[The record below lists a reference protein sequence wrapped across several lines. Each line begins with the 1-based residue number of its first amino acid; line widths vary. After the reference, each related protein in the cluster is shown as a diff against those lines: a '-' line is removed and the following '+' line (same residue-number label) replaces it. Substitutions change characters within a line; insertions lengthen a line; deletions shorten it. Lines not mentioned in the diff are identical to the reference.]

1 MHFIKALTVPIVI
14 SAVKG
19 CSMPGPMVSQAKQ
32 QLNAI
37 IDAYLSVSDV
47 ERVLVAC
54 DYADTAHDGVA
65 RKSGEPY
72 ILHPIA
78 VSCILAHMRLDAE
91 TLMAALLHD
100 VIEDTEFT
108 KQDITEKFGLTV
120 AELVD
125 GVTKLSQSSDKEY
138 NKAASFRKILQATLQ
153 DPRVIIIK
161 LADRYHNMTTL
172 GALRPDKRARIAQ
185 ETFEIFVPMAR
196 LVGMNE
202 MADNLE
208 HLCYQNLDLDMYN
221 NVQEALLQTKPKRCE
236 YQTKWENNLT
246 TLLEQHQ
253 ITGRIKKKNNNIELL
268 RHFVKNDIDLQELT
282 HSHAFEIILQS
293 IADCDRLAEILKE
306 SFKVLSYADHIRRP
320 LPGGNQSLMLRL
332 KGEKT
337 TLSLT
342 IQTELMRKAARFGVV
357 LGENAPQACRSA
369 IQASMQNLNVLVDGE
384 CAKTTF
390 SELLDYLHQEKI
402 WVYTPHGHLHELP
415 QGATAVDFAYSASLF
430 LGNHAVGAKINGE
443 TKPLSTPLLSGQVI
457 EIITDVLATP
467 NPDWLSF
474 INTQK
479 ARRALQNILRDQDQ
493 DEQRLVGQQALN
505 RALKLFNRSVSDLSL
520 ADWENLLNWRHLND
534 KEQLF
539 EQIAVGDLLPQ
550 LVANHL
556 FSQDTIQ
563 TSNNS
568 SRLILGTDGIDVK
581 YAHCC
586 NPVLGDPIQGHLS
599 RRGLI
604 VHRARCHNLLHE
616 QQQHPENI
624 MPLQWTTEDS
634 EDISFTAYLCL
645 NMLLND
651 EQISELIYLCRKEKV
666 GVETVRSHEDKTY
679 VNIVVHNRKQI
690 AEVIRNLRMHFGF
703 PRISRLAQ
711 PIAITESA
719 KVAS

>member
-1 MHFIKALTVPIVI
+1 
-14 SAVKG
+14 
-19 CSMPGPMVSQAKQ
+19 MPGPQVSQARQ
-32 QLNAI
+32 QLKII
-37 IDAYLSVSDV
+37 IDAYLDASDV
-47 ERVLVAC
+47 ERVLLAC
-54 DYADTAHDGVA
+54 DYADIAHDGIT

-78 VSCILAHMRLDAE
+78 VSSILAHMRLDAE

-100 VIEDTEFT
+100 VIEDTDFNKE
-108 KQDITEKFGLTV
+108 DITEKFGRTV

-125 GVTKLSQSSDKEY
+125 GVTKLSHSSDKEY

-172 GALRPDKRARIAQ
+172 ESLRPDKRRRIAQ
-185 ETFEIFVPMAR
+185 ETFDIFVPMGR
-196 LVGMNE
+196 IVGMNE

-221 NVQEALLQTKPKRCE
+221 NVQEALFQTKPKRCE
-236 YQTKWENNLT
+236 YQSIWEKKLT
-246 TLLEQHQ
+246 ELLEQHQ
-253 ITGRIKKKNNNIELL
+253 ISGRIKKKNNNIELL
-268 RHFVKNDIDLQELT
+268 RHFVKNDINLQELT

-293 IADCDRLAEILKE
+293 IADCDRLAEILRE
-306 SFKVLSYADHIRRP
+306 NFQILHYDDHIRRP
-320 LPGGNQSLMLRL
+320 LPGGNQSLMMRL

-369 IQASMQNLNVLVDGE
+369 IQASMQNLNVLIDDA

-390 SELLDYLHQEKI
+390 SDLLDYLHQEKI
-402 WVYTPHGHLHELP
+402 WVYTPHGNLHELP

-443 TKPLSTPLLSGQVI
+443 TKPLSTPLMSGQVV

-479 ARRALQNILRDQDQ
+479 ARRALQNILRDQDVE
-493 DEQRLVGQQALN
+493 EQQLVGQQALN
-505 RALKLFNRSVSDLSL
+505 RALKLFARSIKDLTQE
-520 ADWENLLNWRHLND
+520 DWIDILQWRHIET

-539 EQIAVGDLLPQ
+539 EQVAVGDLLPQ

-556 FSQDTIQ
+556 FAQDQ
-563 TSNNS
+563 TVETQS
-568 SRLILGTDGIDVK
+568 STRLIQGTEGVDVK

-616 QQQHPENI
+616 QHQHPENI
-624 MPLQWTTEDS
+624 MPLQWASEDAD
-634 EDISFTAYLCL
+634 DISFTAYLSID
-645 NMLLND
+645 MAMND
-651 EQISELIYLCRKEKV
+651 EQISELIYQCRKEKT
-666 GVETVRSHEDKTY
+666 GVEMVHNHEGKTY

-690 AEVIRNLRMHFGF
+690 AQIIRDLRMHFGF
-703 PRISRLAQ
+703 PRITRLAQ
-711 PIAITESA
+711 TINITE
-719 KVAS
+719 ASKAS

>member
-1 MHFIKALTVPIVI
+1 
-14 SAVKG
+14 
-19 CSMPGPMVSQAKQ
+19 MPGPQVSQAKQ
-32 QLNAI
+32 QLKII
-37 IDAYLSVSDV
+37 IDAYLSENDV
-47 ERVLVAC
+47 ERVLAAC
-54 DYADTAHDGVA
+54 DYADIAHDGII

-78 VSCILAHMRLDAE
+78 VSCILAHMRLDTE

-100 VIEDTEFT
+100 VIEDTEFS
-108 KQDITEKFGLTV
+108 KDDIAEKFGNTV

-125 GVTKLSQSSDKEY
+125 GVTKLSHSSDKEY

-153 DPRVIIIK
+153 DPRVIIVK

-172 GALRPDKRARIAQ
+172 EALRPDKRARIAR

-196 LVGMNE
+196 IVGMNE

-221 NVQEALLQTKPKRCE
+221 NVQTALQETKPKRCE
-236 YQTKWENNLT
+236 YQAKWEKNLT
-246 TLLEQHQ
+246 ELLQKNGIQ
-253 ITGRIKKKNNNIELL
+253 GRIKKKNNNIELL

-293 IADCDRLAEILKE
+293 IADCDRLAEILTH
-306 SFKVLSYADHIRRP
+306 SFKIQSYEDHIRRP
-320 LPGGNQSLMLRL
+320 LPGGNQSLMMRL

-415 QGATAVDFAYSASLF
+415 QGATVVDFAYAASLF
-430 LGNHAVGAKINGE
+430 LGNHAVGAKINNE
-443 TKPLSTPLLSGQVI
+443 TKPLSTPLASGQVV

-479 ARRALQNILRDQDQ
+479 ARRAIQNILRDQDL

-505 RALKLFNRSVSDLSL
+505 RALKLFHRSIRDLTE
-520 ADWENLLNWRHLND
+520 ADWKNLLEWRHIAS

-556 FSQDTIQ
+556 FAQDQ
-563 TSNNS
+563 HQNVAS
-568 SRLILGTDGIDVK
+568 SGRLIQGTEGVDVK

-586 NPVLGDPIQGHLS
+586 NPVLGDPIQGHLT

-604 VHRARCHNLLHE
+604 VHRSRCHNLLHE
-616 QQQHPENI
+616 QHQHPENI
-624 MPLQWTTEDS
+624 MPLQWTADDLD
-634 EDISFTAYLCL
+634 DISFTAYLCIDL
-645 NMLLND
+645 AMDD
-651 EQISELIYLCRKEKV
+651 EQISDLIYQCRKAHS
-666 GVETVRSHEDKTY
+666 GVEMVRSQDNQTY

-690 AEVIRNLRMHFGF
+690 AQIIRDLRMYFGF
-703 PRISRLAQ
+703 PRITRLSQ
-711 PIAITESA
+711 PVILSE
-719 KVAS
+719 ASKAS

>member
-1 MHFIKALTVPIVI
+1 
-14 SAVKG
+14 
-19 CSMPGPMVSQAKQ
+19 MPGAEVSQAKQ
-32 QLNAI
+32 QLNVI
-37 IDAYLSVSDV
+37 IDAYLNESEV
-47 ERVLVAC
+47 ERVLAAC
-54 DYADTAHDGVA
+54 DYADIAHDGIT

-100 VIEDTEFT
+100 VIEDTDFSKE
-108 KQDITEKFGLTV
+108 DISEKFGRTV

-125 GVTKLSQSSDKEY
+125 GVTKLSHSSDKEY

-172 GALRPDKRARIAQ
+172 ESLRPDKRARIAQ
-185 ETFEIFVPMAR
+185 ETFDVFVPMAR

-208 HLCYQNLDLDMYN
+208 HLCYQNLDLDMFN
-221 NVQEALLQTKPKRCE
+221 NVQEALAKTKPKRCE
-236 YQTKWENNLT
+236 YQAIWEKNLT
-246 TLLEQHQ
+246 SLLQQNQ
-253 ITGRIKKKNNNIELL
+253 ISGRIKKKNNNIELL

-293 IADCDRLAEILKE
+293 IADCDNLAEILKE
-306 SFKVLSYADHIRRP
+306 HFQVLSYQDHIRRP

-342 IQTELMRKAARFGVV
+342 LQTELMRKAARFGVV
-357 LGENAPQACRSA
+357 LGESAPQACRSA
-369 IQASMQNLNVLVDGE
+369 IQASMQNLNVLIDSS

-390 SELLDYLHQEKI
+390 NDLLDYLHQEKI
-402 WVYTPHGHLHELP
+402 WVYTPHGQLHELP

-479 ARRALQNILRDQDQ
+479 ARRAIQNILRDQDVE
-493 DEQRLVGQQALN
+493 EQQLVGEQALN
-505 RALKLFNRSVSDLSL
+505 RALRLFNRSTQDLTED
-520 ADWENLLNWRHLND
+520 DWLDLLQWRHLD
-534 KEQLF
+534 SKDRLF
-539 EQIAVGDLLPQ
+539 QQIAVGDLLPQ

-556 FSQDTIQ
+556 FAQQGQSIEEH
-563 TSNNS
+563 S
-568 SRLILGTDGIDVK
+568 SDRLIQGTEGVDVK

-616 QQQHPENI
+616 QHLHPENI
-624 MPLQWTTEDS
+624 MPLQWAS
-634 EDISFTAYLCL
+634 EDLDDVSFTAYLCID
-645 NMLLND
+645 MEMDD
-651 EQISELIYLCRKEKV
+651 EQISDLIYQCRKAKT
-666 GVETVRSHEDKTY
+666 GVEMVRNYDHKTY
-679 VNIVVHNRKQI
+679 VNIVVNNRKQI
-690 AEVIRNLRMHFGF
+690 AQIIRDLRMHYGF
-703 PRISRLAQ
+703 PRITRLAI
-711 PIAITESA
+711 PLSVTEASIAS
-719 KVAS
+719 

>member
-1 MHFIKALTVPIVI
+1 
-14 SAVKG
+14 
-19 CSMPGPMVSQAKQ
+19 MPGPQVSQARQ
-32 QLNAI
+32 QLKII
-37 IDAYLSVSDV
+37 IDAYLDASDV
-47 ERVLVAC
+47 ERVLAAC
-54 DYADTAHDGVA
+54 DYADLAHDGVT

-78 VSCILAHMRLDAE
+78 VSSILSHMRLDAE

-100 VIEDTEFT
+100 VIEDTEFN
-108 KQDITEKFGLTV
+108 KDDIAEKFGRTV

-125 GVTKLSQSSDKEY
+125 GVTKLSHSSDKEY

-172 GALRPDKRARIAQ
+172 GSLRPDKRMRIAQ
-185 ETFEIFVPMAR
+185 ETSDIFVPMAR
-196 LVGMNE
+196 IVGMNE

-208 HLCYQNLDLDMYN
+208 HLCYQNLDLDMFN

-236 YQTKWENNLT
+236 YQSLWEKNLT
-246 TLLEQHQ
+246 ELLQQHQ
-253 ITGRIKKKNNNIELL
+253 ISGRIKKKNNNIELL

-293 IADCDRLAEILKE
+293 IADCDRLAEILRE
-306 SFKVLSYADHIRRP
+306 NFQILHYEDHIRRP
-320 LPGGNQSLMLRL
+320 LPGGNQSLMMRL

-342 IQTELMRKAARFGVV
+342 IQTELMRKAARFGVI

-369 IQASMQNLNVLVDGE
+369 IQASMQNLNVLIDGA

-390 SELLDYLHQEKI
+390 SDLLDYLHQEKI

-415 QGATAVDFAYSASLF
+415 QGATVVDFAYSASLF

-443 TKPLSTPLLSGQVI
+443 IKPLSTPLVSGQVI

-479 ARRALQNILRDQDQ
+479 ARRAIQNILRDQDIE
-493 DEQRLVGQQALN
+493 EQQLVGQQALN
-505 RALKLFNRSVSDLSL
+505 RALKLFNRSITDLTD
-520 ADWENLLNWRHLND
+520 ADWLDILQWRHIESQ
-534 KEQLF
+534 EQLF

-556 FSQDTIQ
+556 FAQGQNIDPQAST
-563 TSNNS
+563 
-568 SRLILGTDGIDVK
+568 RLIQGTEGVDVK

-616 QQQHPENI
+616 QHLHPENI
-624 MPLQWTTEDS
+624 MPLHWTSDDAN
-634 EDISFTAYLCL
+634 DISFTAYLSID
-645 NMLLND
+645 MVMND
-651 EQISELIYLCRKEKV
+651 EQISDLIYQCRKEKT
-666 GVETVRSHEDKTY
+666 GVEMVHSHEGKTY

-690 AEVIRNLRMHFGF
+690 AQIIRDLRMHFGF
-703 PRISRLAQ
+703 PRITRLAQ
-711 PIAITESA
+711 PINISE
-719 KVAS
+719 ASKAS

>member
-1 MHFIKALTVPIVI
+1 
-14 SAVKG
+14 
-19 CSMPGPMVSQAKQ
+19 MPGPMVSQAKQ
-32 QLNAI
+32 QLNVI

-47 ERVLVAC
+47 ERVLEAC
-54 DYADTAHDGVA
+54 DYADIAHDGIT

-125 GVTKLSQSSDKEY
+125 GVTKLSHSSDKEY

-196 LVGMNE
+196 IVGMNE

-246 TLLEQHQ
+246 TLLEQHH
-253 ITGRIKKKNNNIELL
+253 ISGRIKKKNNNIELL

-293 IADCDRLAEILKE
+293 IADCDRLADILKE
-306 SFKVLSYADHIRRP
+306 SFKVLNYADHIRRP
-320 LPGGNQSLMLRL
+320 LPGGNQSLMMRL

-337 TLSLT
+337 ILSLT

-369 IQASMQNLNVLVDGE
+369 IQASMQNLNVLIDGA

-402 WVYTPHGHLHELP
+402 WVYTPHGNLHELP

-443 TKPLSTPLLSGQVI
+443 TKPLSTPLLSGQVV

-505 RALKLFNRSVSDLSL
+505 RALKLFNRSVSDLTL
-520 ADWENLLNWRHLND
+520 ADWENVLNWRHLND

-556 FSQDTIQ
+556 YAQDTIQ
-563 TSNNS
+563 TSNS
-568 SRLILGTDGIDVK
+568 ARLILGTDGVDVK

-604 VHRARCHNLLHE
+604 VHRSRCHNLLHE
-616 QQQHPENI
+616 QHLHPENI
-624 MPLQWTTEDS
+624 MPLHWTTEDS

-666 GVETVRSHEDKTY
+666 GVETVRAHEEKTY

-690 AEVIRNLRMHFGF
+690 AEIIRNLRMHFGF

-711 PIAITESA
+711 PVAINETA

>member
-1 MHFIKALTVPIVI
+1 
-14 SAVKG
+14 
-19 CSMPGPMVSQAKQ
+19 MPGEEVSQAKQ
-32 QLNAI
+32 QLNVI
-37 IDAYLSVSDV
+37 IEAYLTDSDIQ
-47 ERVLVAC
+47 RVLAAC
-54 DYADTAHDGVA
+54 DFADLAHDGVT

-72 ILHPIA
+72 VLHPIA
-78 VSCILAHMRLDAE
+78 VSCILAHMRMDAE

-108 KQDITEKFGLTV
+108 KDEIEQKYGLVV

-125 GVTKLSQSSDKEY
+125 GVTKLSHSSDKAY

-185 ETFEIFVPMAR
+185 ETLDVFVPMAR

-208 HLCYQNLDLDMYN
+208 HLCYQNLDLDMFN
-221 NVQEALLQTKPKRCE
+221 DVQAALTATKPKRCE
-236 YQTKWENNLT
+236 YQAVWEQKLSD
-246 TLLEQHQ
+246 LLNQYSIE
-253 ITGRIKKKNNNIELL
+253 GRIKKKNNNIELL
-268 RHFVKNDIDLQELT
+268 RHFVSNEIDLNELS
-282 HSHAFEIILQS
+282 HSHAFEIILKR
-293 IADCDRLAEILKE
+293 IADCDLLVDALKAN
-306 SFKVLSYADHIRRP
+306 FQVLQYEDHIRRP
-320 LPGGNQSLMLRL
+320 LPGGNQSLMLKL
-332 KGEKT
+332 KGEQT

-369 IQASMQNLNVLVDGE
+369 IQASMQNLNTLIESD

-390 SELLDYLHQEKI
+390 SDLLDYLHQEKI
-402 WVYTPHGHLHELP
+402 WVYTPHGQLHELP

-430 LGNHAVGAKINGE
+430 LGNHAVGAKIDGE
-443 TKPLSTPLLSGQVI
+443 TRPLSTPLSSGQVI
-457 EIITDVLATP
+457 EVITDVLATP

-479 ARRALQNILRDQDQ
+479 ARRALQNILKEQDI

-505 RALKLFNRSVSDLSL
+505 RALKLFNRSIKDLSE
-520 ADWENLLNWRHLND
+520 ADWINVLEWRHIDN
-534 KEQLF
+534 KNTLF

-556 FSQDTIQ
+556 YAQDYHSQHHTASD
-563 TSNNS
+563 
-568 SRLILGTDGIDVK
+568 RLILGTDGVDVK

-586 NPVLGDPIQGHLS
+586 NPILGDPIQGHLS

-604 VHRARCHNLLHE
+604 VHRERCHNLLHE
-616 QQQHPENI
+616 QHLHPENI
-624 MPLQWTTEDS
+624 MPLHWQSTEVD
-634 EDISFTAYLCL
+634 DVRFTAYLCVH
-645 NMLLND
+645 MSMND
-651 EQISELIYLCRKEKV
+651 EQMSELIYQCRKTKI
-666 GVETVRSHEDKTY
+666 GVEMVRSQDQQTY
-679 VNIVVHNRKQI
+679 VNIVVSNRKQI
-690 AEVIRNLRMHFGF
+690 AKIIRDLRMHFGF
-703 PRISRLAQ
+703 PRIERLNMPSVQ
-711 PIAITESA
+711 PT
-719 KVAS
+719 VASTG

>member
-1 MHFIKALTVPIVI
+1 
-14 SAVKG
+14 
-19 CSMPGPMVSQAKQ
+19 MPGPQVSQAKQ
-32 QLNAI
+32 QLEMM
-37 IDAYLSVSDV
+37 IDAYLNERDV
-47 ERVLVAC
+47 ERVLAAC
-54 DYADTAHDGVA
+54 DYADIAHDGIV

-78 VSCILAHMRLDAE
+78 VSCILAHMRLDTE

-100 VIEDTEFT
+100 VIEDTDFN
-108 KQDITEKFGLTV
+108 KDDISETFGFTV

-125 GVTKLSQSSDKEY
+125 GVTKLSHSSDKEY

-153 DPRVIIIK
+153 DPRVIIVK

-172 GALRPDKRARIAQ
+172 EALRPDKRARIAR

-196 LVGMNE
+196 IVGMNE

-221 NVQEALLQTKPKRCE
+221 NVQAALLETKPKRCE
-236 YQTKWENNLT
+236 YQAIWEQKLND
-246 TLLEQHQ
+246 LLEDYK
-253 ITGRIKKKNNNIELL
+253 IEGRIKKKNNNIELL

-293 IADCDRLAEILKE
+293 IADCDRLAEILTQ
-306 SFKVLSYADHIRRP
+306 SFKIQSYEDHIRRP
-320 LPGGNQSLMLRL
+320 LPGGNQSLMMRL

-415 QGATAVDFAYSASLF
+415 QGATAVDFAYAASLF
-430 LGNHAVGAKINGE
+430 LGNHAIGAKINNE
-443 TKPLSTPLLSGQVI
+443 TKPLSTPLVSGQVV

-479 ARRALQNILRDQDQ
+479 ARRAIQNILRDQDL

-505 RALKLFNRSVSDLSL
+505 RALKLFHRSIRDLTE
-520 ADWENLLNWRHLND
+520 ADWKNLLEWRHIATQ
-534 KEQLF
+534 EQLF

-556 FSQDTIQ
+556 FAQDQHQNIA
-563 TSNNS
+563 S
-568 SRLILGTDGIDVK
+568 SGRLIQGTEGVDVK

-586 NPVLGDPIQGHLS
+586 NPVLGDPIQGHLT

-604 VHRARCHNLLHE
+604 VHRSRCHNLLHE
-616 QQQHPENI
+616 QHQHPENI
-624 MPLQWTTEDS
+624 MPLQWTADDLD
-634 EDISFTAYLCL
+634 DISFTAYLCIDL
-645 NMLLND
+645 AMDD
-651 EQISELIYLCRKEKV
+651 EQISDLIYQCRKAHS
-666 GVETVRSHEDKTY
+666 GVEMVRTQDEQTY

-690 AEVIRNLRMHFGF
+690 AQIIRDLRMYFGF
-703 PRISRLAQ
+703 PRITRLTQ
-711 PIAITESA
+711 PVILSE
-719 KVAS
+719 ASKAS

>member
-1 MHFIKALTVPIVI
+1 
-14 SAVKG
+14 
-19 CSMPGPMVSQAKQ
+19 MPGAEVSQAKQ
-32 QLNAI
+32 QLNVI
-37 IDAYLSVSDV
+37 IDAYLNESEV
-47 ERVLVAC
+47 ERVLAAC
-54 DYADTAHDGVA
+54 DYADIAHDGIT

-100 VIEDTEFT
+100 VIEDTDFSKE
-108 KQDITEKFGLTV
+108 DISEKFGRTV

-125 GVTKLSQSSDKEY
+125 GVTKLSHSSDKEY

-172 GALRPDKRARIAQ
+172 ESLRPDKRARIAQ
-185 ETFEIFVPMAR
+185 ETFDVFVPMAR

-208 HLCYQNLDLDMYN
+208 HLCYQNLDLDMFN
-221 NVQEALLQTKPKRCE
+221 NVQEALAKTKPKRCE
-236 YQTKWENNLT
+236 YQAIWEKNLT
-246 TLLEQHQ
+246 SLLQQNQ
-253 ITGRIKKKNNNIELL
+253 ISGRIKKKNNNIELL

-293 IADCDRLAEILKE
+293 IADCDNLAEILKE
-306 SFKVLSYADHIRRP
+306 HFQVLSYQDHIRRP

-342 IQTELMRKAARFGVV
+342 LQTELMRKAARFGVV
-357 LGENAPQACRSA
+357 LGESAPQACRSA
-369 IQASMQNLNVLVDGE
+369 IQASMQNLNVLIDSS

-390 SELLDYLHQEKI
+390 NDLLDYLHQEKI
-402 WVYTPHGHLHELP
+402 WVYTPHGQLHELP

-479 ARRALQNILRDQDQ
+479 ARRAIQNILRDQDVE
-493 DEQRLVGQQALN
+493 EQQLVGEQALN
-505 RALKLFNRSVSDLSL
+505 RALRLFNRSTQDLTED
-520 ADWENLLNWRHLND
+520 DWLDLLQWRHLD
-534 KEQLF
+534 SKDRLF
-539 EQIAVGDLLPQ
+539 QQIAVGDLLPQ

-556 FSQDTIQ
+556 FAQQGQSFEEH
-563 TSNNS
+563 S
-568 SRLILGTDGIDVK
+568 SDRLIQGTEGVDVK

-616 QQQHPENI
+616 QHLHPENI
-624 MPLQWTTEDS
+624 MPLQWAS
-634 EDISFTAYLCL
+634 EDLDDVSFTAYLCID
-645 NMLLND
+645 MEMDD
-651 EQISELIYLCRKEKV
+651 EQISDLIYQCRKAKT
-666 GVETVRSHEDKTY
+666 GVEMVRNYDHKTY
-679 VNIVVHNRKQI
+679 VNIVVNNRKQI
-690 AEVIRNLRMHFGF
+690 AQIIRDLRMHYGF
-703 PRISRLAQ
+703 PRITRLAI
-711 PIAITESA
+711 PLSVTEASIAS
-719 KVAS
+719 

>member
-1 MHFIKALTVPIVI
+1 
-14 SAVKG
+14 
-19 CSMPGPMVSQAKQ
+19 MPDPQVSQARQ
-32 QLNAI
+32 QLKII
-37 IDAYLSVSDV
+37 IDAYLDASDV
-47 ERVLVAC
+47 ERVLAAC
-54 DYADTAHDGVA
+54 DYADLAHDGVT

-78 VSCILAHMRLDAE
+78 VSSILSHMRLDAE

-100 VIEDTEFT
+100 VIEDTEFN
-108 KQDITEKFGLTV
+108 KDDIAEKFGRTV

-125 GVTKLSQSSDKEY
+125 GVTKLSHSSDKEY

-172 GALRPDKRARIAQ
+172 GSLRPDKRMRIAQ
-185 ETFEIFVPMAR
+185 ETSDIFVPMAR
-196 LVGMNE
+196 IVGMNE

-208 HLCYQNLDLDMYN
+208 HLCYQNLDLDMFS

-236 YQTKWENNLT
+236 YQSLWEKNLT
-246 TLLEQHQ
+246 ELLQQHQ
-253 ITGRIKKKNNNIELL
+253 ISGRIKKKNNNIELL

-293 IADCDRLAEILKE
+293 IADCDRLAEILRE
-306 SFKVLSYADHIRRP
+306 NFQILHYEDHIRRP
-320 LPGGNQSLMLRL
+320 LPGGNQSLMMRL

-342 IQTELMRKAARFGVV
+342 IQTELMRKAARFGVI

-369 IQASMQNLNVLVDGE
+369 IQASMQNLNVLIDGA

-390 SELLDYLHQEKI
+390 SDLLDYLHQEKI
-402 WVYTPHGHLHELP
+402 WVYTPHGHLHGLP
-415 QGATAVDFAYSASLF
+415 QGATVVDFAYSASLF
-430 LGNHAVGAKINGE
+430 LGNHGVGAKINGE
-443 TKPLSTPLLSGQVI
+443 IKPLSTPLVSGQVI

-479 ARRALQNILRDQDQ
+479 ARRAIQNILRDQDIE
-493 DEQRLVGQQALN
+493 EQQLVGQQALN
-505 RALKLFNRSVSDLSL
+505 RALKLFNRSITDLTD
-520 ADWENLLNWRHLND
+520 ADWLDILQWRHIESQ
-534 KEQLF
+534 EQLF

-556 FSQDTIQ
+556 FAQGQNIDPQAST
-563 TSNNS
+563 
-568 SRLILGTDGIDVK
+568 RLIQGTEGVDVK

-616 QQQHPENI
+616 QHLHPENI
-624 MPLQWTTEDS
+624 MPLHWTSDDAN
-634 EDISFTAYLCL
+634 DISFTAYLSID
-645 NMLLND
+645 MVMND
-651 EQISELIYLCRKEKV
+651 EQISDLIYQCRKEKT
-666 GVETVRSHEDKTY
+666 GVEMVHSHEGKTY

-690 AEVIRNLRMHFGF
+690 AQIIRDLRMHFGF
-703 PRISRLAQ
+703 PRITRLAQ
-711 PIAITESA
+711 PINISE
-719 KVAS
+719 ASKAS

>member
-1 MHFIKALTVPIVI
+1 
-14 SAVKG
+14 
-19 CSMPGPMVSQAKQ
+19 MPGPEVSQAKQ
-32 QLNAI
+32 QLKII
-37 IDAYLSVSDV
+37 IDAYLSESDV
-47 ERVLVAC
+47 ERVLEAC
-54 DYADTAHDGVA
+54 DYADVAHDGIT
-65 RKSGEPY
+65 RKSGDPY

-100 VIEDTEFT
+100 VIEDTEFN
-108 KQDITEKFGLTV
+108 KEDIAERFSKTV

-125 GVTKLSQSSDKEY
+125 GVTKLSHSSDKEY

-221 NVQEALLQTKPKRCE
+221 NVQDALLKTKPKRCE

-246 TLLEQHQ
+246 SLLQEHK
-253 ITGRIKKKNNNIELL
+253 IAGRIKKKNNNIELL

-293 IADCDRLAEILKE
+293 IADCDRLAEILRN
-306 SFKVLSYADHIRRP
+306 SFQVLHYEDHIRRP
-320 LPGGNQSLMLRL
+320 LPGGNQSLMMRL

-390 SELLDYLHQEKI
+390 NDLLDYLHQEKI

-443 TKPLSTPLLSGQVI
+443 TKPLSTPLQSGQVI

-479 ARRALQNILRDQDQ
+479 ARRALQNILRDQDL

-505 RALKLFNRSVSDLSL
+505 RALKLFNRSIKDLTQS
-520 ADWENLLNWRHLND
+520 DWENVLEWRHINSPDDLY
-534 KEQLF
+534 

-556 FSQDTIQ
+556 FAQDAPREVAA
-563 TSNNS
+563 SD
-568 SRLILGTDGIDVK
+568 RLIQGTEGIDVK

-604 VHRARCHNLLHE
+604 VHRSRCHNLLHE
-616 QQQHPENI
+616 QHLHPENI
-624 MPLQWTTEDS
+624 MPLQWNTENTD
-634 EDISFTAYLCL
+634 EISFSAYLSINI
-645 NMLLND
+645 NMND
-651 EQISELIYLCRKEKV
+651 EQVSELIYQCRKEKV
-666 GVETVRSHEDKTY
+666 GVESVRPHDGKTY

-703 PRISRLAQ
+703 PRIARLAQ
-711 PIAITESA
+711 PLNTAETSIAS
-719 KVAS
+719 

>member
-1 MHFIKALTVPIVI
+1 
-14 SAVKG
+14 
-19 CSMPGPMVSQAKQ
+19 MPGPMVSQAKQ
-32 QLNAI
+32 QLKAI
-37 IDAYLSVSDV
+37 IDAYLPVSDV
-47 ERVLVAC
+47 ERVLEAC
-54 DYADTAHDGVA
+54 DYADIAHDGIT

-108 KQDITEKFGLTV
+108 KQDIAEKFSPTV

-125 GVTKLSQSSDKEY
+125 GVTKLSHSSDKEY

-196 LVGMNE
+196 IVGMNE

-221 NVQEALLQTKPKRCE
+221 NVQEALKQTKPKRCE

-246 TLLEQHQ
+246 ALLEQNN
-253 ITGRIKKKNNNIELL
+253 INGRIKKKNNNIELL

-293 IADCDRLAEILKE
+293 IADCDRLAEILKD

-369 IQASMQNLNVLVDGE
+369 IQASMQNLNVLIDGA

-402 WVYTPHGHLHELP
+402 WVYTPHGNLHELP

-443 TKPLSTPLLSGQVI
+443 TKPLSTPLVSGQVI

-505 RALKLFNRSVSDLSL
+505 RALKLFNRSVKDLTL
-520 ADWENLLNWRHLND
+520 ADWENVLNWRHLTD

-556 FSQDTIQ
+556 FAQDAIQ
-563 TSNNS
+563 TPTNS
-568 SRLILGTDGIDVK
+568 SRLILGTDGVDVK

-586 NPVLGDPIQGHLS
+586 NPVLGDQIQGHLS

-604 VHRARCHNLLHE
+604 VHRSRCHNLLHE
-616 QQQHPENI
+616 QHLHPENI
-624 MPLQWTTEDS
+624 MPLHWTTEDS

-666 GVETVRSHEDKTY
+666 GVENVRAHEGKTY

-690 AEVIRNLRMHFGF
+690 AQIIRNLRMHFGF

-711 PIAITESA
+711 PIAITETA
-719 KVAS
+719 QVAS

>member
-1 MHFIKALTVPIVI
+1 
-14 SAVKG
+14 
-19 CSMPGPMVSQAKQ
+19 MPGEEVSQARQ
-32 QLNAI
+32 QLNMI
-37 IDAYLSVSDV
+37 IDAYLEPGDI
-47 ERVLVAC
+47 ERVLAAC
-54 DYADTAHDGVA
+54 DFADIAHDGIT

-72 ILHPIA
+72 VVHPIA
-78 VSCILAHMRLDAE
+78 VSCILAHMRMDAE

-100 VIEDTEFT
+100 VIEDTELT
-108 KQDITEKFGLTV
+108 KEDIGQQFGRTV

-125 GVTKLSQSSDKEY
+125 GVTKLSSSSDKEY

-161 LADRYHNMTTL
+161 LSDRYHNMTTL
-172 GALRPDKRARIAQ
+172 DALRPDKRARIAQ
-185 ETFEIFVPMAR
+185 ETFDIFVPMAR

-221 NVQEALLQTKPKRCE
+221 DVQDSLRQTRPERCK
-236 YQTKWENNLT
+236 YQTLWEQNLAD
-246 TLLEQHQ
+246 LLHTYNIQ
-253 ITGRIKKKNNNIELL
+253 GRIKKKNNNIELL
-268 RHFVKNDIDLQELT
+268 RHFVKNEIDLQELT
-282 HSHAFEIILQS
+282 HSHAFEIVLQS
-293 IADCDRLAEILKE
+293 IADCDRLEEALSEN
-306 SFKVLSYADHIRRP
+306 FQVLDYEDHIRRP
-320 LPGGNQSLMLRL
+320 LPGGNQSLMLKL

-369 IQASMQNLNVLVDGE
+369 IQASMQNLNVLVGGE

-390 SELLDYLHQEKI
+390 NDLLDYLHQEKI
-402 WVYTPHGHLHELP
+402 WVYTPHGQLHELP
-415 QGATAVDFAYSASLF
+415 QGATVVDFAYSASLF

-443 TKPLSTPLLSGQVI
+443 LRPLSTPLSNGQVI

-479 ARRALQNILRDQDQ
+479 ARRALQNILKEQDA

-505 RALKLFNRSVSDLSL
+505 RALKLFNRSVTDLSES
-520 ADWENLLNWRHLND
+520 DWINLLEWRHVPD
-534 KEQLF
+534 REALF

-556 FSQDTIQ
+556 YAQDHG
-563 TSNNS
+563 SENPECD
-568 SRLILGTDGIDVK
+568 RLIQETDGIDVK

-604 VHRARCHNLLHE
+604 VHRIRCHNLLHE
-616 QQQHPENI
+616 QHLHPENI
-624 MPLQWTTEDS
+624 MLLHWTS
-634 EDISFTAYLCL
+634 EAETDVNFNAYLSIDL
-645 NMLLND
+645 MLND
-651 EQISELIYLCRKEKV
+651 EQISELIYLCRKSNI
-666 GVETVRSHEDKTY
+666 GVESVRAHEGKTY
-679 VNIVVHNRKQI
+679 VNIVINNRRQI
-690 AEVIRNLRMHFGF
+690 AKIIRELRMHYGF
-703 PRISRLAQ
+703 PRIIRLAM
-711 PIAITESA
+711 PVTINEVSRAC
-719 KVAS
+719 

>member
-1 MHFIKALTVPIVI
+1 
-14 SAVKG
+14 
-19 CSMPGPMVSQAKQ
+19 MPGPQVSQAKL
-32 QLNAI
+32 QLKSI
-37 IDAYLSVSDV
+37 IDAYLDPSDV

-54 DYADTAHDGVA
+54 DYADVAHDGIT

-91 TLMAALLHD
+91 TLMSALLHD
-100 VIEDTEFT
+100 VIEDTEFN
-108 KQDITEKFGLTV
+108 KDDITEKFGKTV

-125 GVTKLSQSSDKEY
+125 GVTKLSHSSDKEY

-172 GALRPDKRARIAQ
+172 EALRPDKRARIAQ
-185 ETFEIFVPMAR
+185 ETFDIFVPMAR
-196 LVGMNE
+196 IVGMNE

-221 NVQEALLQTKPKRCE
+221 DVQAALLQTKPKRCE
-236 YQTKWENNLT
+236 YQSRWEQKLAE
-246 TLLEQHQ
+246 LLVHHQ
-253 ITGRIKKKNNNIELL
+253 LHGRIKKKNNNIELL

-282 HSHAFEIILQS
+282 HSHAFEIILTS
-293 IADCDRLAEILKE
+293 IADCDRLAEILRE
-306 SFKVLSYADHIRRP
+306 NFQVLHYADHIRRP
-320 LPGGNQSLMLRL
+320 LPGGNQSLIMRL

-337 TLSLT
+337 ILSLT

-369 IQASMQNLNVLVDGE
+369 IQASMQNLHVLIDGA

-415 QGATAVDFAYSASLF
+415 QGATAVDFAFSASLF
-430 LGNHAVGAKINGE
+430 LGNHAIGAKIDGE
-443 TKPLSTPLLSGQVI
+443 TKSLSTPLVNGQVI

-474 INTQK
+474 VNTQK
-479 ARRALQNILRDQDQ
+479 ARRAIQNILRDQDIE
-493 DEQRLVGQQALN
+493 EQRLVGQQALN
-505 RALKLFNRSVSDLSL
+505 RALKLFQRSTKDLSD
-520 ADWENLLNWRHLND
+520 ADWQDVLNWRHVD
-534 KEQLF
+534 SKDRLF
-539 EQIAVGDLLPQ
+539 EEIAVGDLLPQ

-556 FSQDTIQ
+556 YAQDHHSTA
-563 TSNNS
+563 SD
-568 SRLILGTDGIDVK
+568 RLIQGTEGVDVK

-586 NPVLGDPIQGHLS
+586 NPVFGDQIQGHLS

-604 VHRARCHNLLHE
+604 VHRNRCHNLLHE
-616 QQQHPENI
+616 QHIHPENI
-624 MPLQWTTEDS
+624 MPLQWTTEAVD
-634 EDISFTAYLCL
+634 DVSFTAYLSIA
-645 NMLLND
+645 MAMND
-651 EQISELIYLCRKEKV
+651 EQISELIYQCRKEKV
-666 GVETVRSHEDKTY
+666 GVEMVRSHEDKTY

-690 AEVIRNLRMHFGF
+690 AKIIRDLRMHFGF
-703 PRISRLAQ
+703 PRITRLNQ
-711 PIAITESA
+711 SIILNESS
-719 KVAS
+719 KAS

>member
-1 MHFIKALTVPIVI
+1 
-14 SAVKG
+14 
-19 CSMPGPMVSQAKQ
+19 MPGPQVSQARQ
-32 QLNAI
+32 QLKII
-37 IDAYLSVSDV
+37 IDAYLDASDV
-47 ERVLVAC
+47 ERVLAAC
-54 DYADTAHDGVA
+54 DYADLAHDGVT

-78 VSCILAHMRLDAE
+78 VSSILSHMRLDAE

-100 VIEDTEFT
+100 VIEDTEFN
-108 KQDITEKFGLTV
+108 KDDIAEKFGRTV

-125 GVTKLSQSSDKEY
+125 GVTKLSHSSDKEY

-172 GALRPDKRARIAQ
+172 GSLRPDKRMRIAQ
-185 ETFEIFVPMAR
+185 ETSDIFVPMAR
-196 LVGMNE
+196 IVGMNE

-208 HLCYQNLDLDMYN
+208 HLCYQNLDLDMFN

-236 YQTKWENNLT
+236 YQSLWEKNLT
-246 TLLEQHQ
+246 ELLQQHQ
-253 ITGRIKKKNNNIELL
+253 ISGRIKKKNNNIELL
-268 RHFVKNDIDLQELT
+268 RHFFKNDIDLQELT

-293 IADCDRLAEILKE
+293 IADCDRLAEILRE
-306 SFKVLSYADHIRRP
+306 NFQILHYEDHIRRP
-320 LPGGNQSLMLRL
+320 LPGGNQSLMMRL

-342 IQTELMRKAARFGVV
+342 IQTELMRKAARFGVI

-369 IQASMQNLNVLVDGE
+369 IQASMQNLNVLIDGA

-390 SELLDYLHQEKI
+390 SDLLDYLHQEKI

-415 QGATAVDFAYSASLF
+415 QGATVVDFAYSASLF

-443 TKPLSTPLLSGQVI
+443 IKPLSTPLVSGQVI

-479 ARRALQNILRDQDQ
+479 ARRAIQNILRDQDIE
-493 DEQRLVGQQALN
+493 EQQLVGQQALN
-505 RALKLFNRSVSDLSL
+505 RALKLFNRSITDLTD
-520 ADWENLLNWRHLND
+520 ADWLDILQWRHIESQ
-534 KEQLF
+534 EQLF

-556 FSQDTIQ
+556 FAQGQNIDPQAST
-563 TSNNS
+563 
-568 SRLILGTDGIDVK
+568 RLIQGTEGVDVK

-616 QQQHPENI
+616 QHLHPENI
-624 MPLQWTTEDS
+624 MPLHWTSDDAN
-634 EDISFTAYLCL
+634 DISFTAYLSID
-645 NMLLND
+645 MVMND
-651 EQISELIYLCRKEKV
+651 EQISDLIYQCRKEKT
-666 GVETVRSHEDKTY
+666 GVEMVHSHEGKTY

-690 AEVIRNLRMHFGF
+690 AQIIRDLRMHFGF
-703 PRISRLAQ
+703 PRITRLAQ
-711 PIAITESA
+711 PINISE
-719 KVAS
+719 ASKAS

>member
-1 MHFIKALTVPIVI
+1 
-14 SAVKG
+14 
-19 CSMPGPMVSQAKQ
+19 MPGPQVSQAKQ
-32 QLNAI
+32 QLEII
-37 IDAYLSVSDV
+37 IDAYLSESDV
-47 ERVLVAC
+47 ERVLAAC
-54 DYADTAHDGVA
+54 DYADMAHDGIV

-78 VSCILAHMRLDAE
+78 VSCILAHMRLDPE

-100 VIEDTEFT
+100 VIEDTDFN
-108 KQDITEKFGLTV
+108 KDDITETFGFTV

-125 GVTKLSQSSDKEY
+125 GVTKLSHSSDKEY

-153 DPRVIIIK
+153 DPRVIIVK

-172 GALRPDKRARIAQ
+172 DALRPDKRARIAR

-196 LVGMNE
+196 IVGMNE

-221 NVQEALLQTKPKRCE
+221 NVQTALQETKPKRCE
-236 YQTKWENNLT
+236 YQAKWEKNLT
-246 TLLEQHQ
+246 ELLQQHAIQ
-253 ITGRIKKKNNNIELL
+253 GRIKKKNNNIELL

-293 IADCDRLAEILKE
+293 IADCDRLAEILTQ
-306 SFKVLSYADHIRRP
+306 SFKIQSYEDHIRRP
-320 LPGGNQSLMLRL
+320 LPGGNQSLMMRL

-357 LGENAPQACRSA
+357 LGESAPQACRSA

-415 QGATAVDFAYSASLF
+415 QGATAVDFAYAASLF
-430 LGNHAVGAKINGE
+430 LGNHAVGAKINNE
-443 TKPLSTPLLSGQVI
+443 TKPLSTPLVSGQVV

-479 ARRALQNILRDQDQ
+479 ARRAIQNILRDQDP

-505 RALKLFNRSVSDLSL
+505 RALKLFHRSIRDLTE
-520 ADWENLLNWRHLND
+520 ADWKNLLEWRHVSS

-556 FSQDTIQ
+556 FAQDQHQNIA
-563 TSNNS
+563 S
-568 SRLILGTDGIDVK
+568 SDRLIQGTEGVDVK

-586 NPVLGDPIQGHLS
+586 NPVLGDPIQGHLT

-616 QQQHPENI
+616 QHQHPENI
-624 MPLQWTTEDS
+624 MLLQWTSDDL
-634 EDISFTAYLCL
+634 EDISFTAYLSIDL
-645 NMLLND
+645 DMND
-651 EQISELIYLCRKEKV
+651 EQISDLIYQCRKAHS
-666 GVETVRSHEDKTY
+666 GVEMVRTQDDKTY

-690 AEVIRNLRMHFGF
+690 AQIIRDLRMYFGF
-703 PRISRLAQ
+703 PRIIRLAQ
-711 PIAITESA
+711 PVVFSE
-719 KVAS
+719 ASKAS

>member
-1 MHFIKALTVPIVI
+1 
-14 SAVKG
+14 
-19 CSMPGPMVSQAKQ
+19 MPGPMVSQAKQ
-32 QLNAI
+32 QLNVI

-47 ERVLVAC
+47 ERVLEAC
-54 DYADTAHDGVA
+54 DYADIAHDGIT

-125 GVTKLSQSSDKEY
+125 GVTKLSHSSDKEY

-246 TLLEQHQ
+246 TLLEQHH
-253 ITGRIKKKNNNIELL
+253 ISGRIKKKNNNIELL

-293 IADCDRLAEILKE
+293 IADCDRLADILKE
-306 SFKVLSYADHIRRP
+306 SFKVLNYTDHIRRP
-320 LPGGNQSLMLRL
+320 LPGGNQSLMMRL

-337 TLSLT
+337 ILSLT

-443 TKPLSTPLLSGQVI
+443 TKPLSTPLLSGQVV

-505 RALKLFNRSVSDLSL
+505 RALKLFNRSVSDLTL
-520 ADWENLLNWRHLND
+520 ADWENVLNWRHLND

-556 FSQDTIQ
+556 YAQDTIQ
-563 TSNNS
+563 TSNS
-568 SRLILGTDGIDVK
+568 ARLILGTDGVDVK

-604 VHRARCHNLLHE
+604 VHRSRCHNLLHE
-616 QQQHPENI
+616 QHLHPENI
-624 MPLQWTTEDS
+624 MPLHWTTEDS

-666 GVETVRSHEDKTY
+666 GVETVRSHEEKTY

-690 AEVIRNLRMHFGF
+690 AEIIRNLRMHFGF

-711 PIAITESA
+711 PVAIAEPA

>member
-1 MHFIKALTVPIVI
+1 
-14 SAVKG
+14 
-19 CSMPGPMVSQAKQ
+19 MPGAEVSQAKQ
-32 QLNAI
+32 QLNVI
-37 IDAYLSVSDV
+37 IDAYLNESEV
-47 ERVLVAC
+47 ERVLAAC
-54 DYADTAHDGVA
+54 DYADIAHDGIT

-100 VIEDTEFT
+100 VIEDTDFSKE
-108 KQDITEKFGLTV
+108 DISEKFGRTV

-125 GVTKLSQSSDKEY
+125 GVTKLSHSSDKEY

-172 GALRPDKRARIAQ
+172 ESLRPDKRARIAQ
-185 ETFEIFVPMAR
+185 ETFDVFVPMAR

-208 HLCYQNLDLDMYN
+208 HLCYQNLDLDMFN
-221 NVQEALLQTKPKRCE
+221 NVQEALAKTKPKRCE
-236 YQTKWENNLT
+236 YQAIWEKNLT
-246 TLLEQHQ
+246 SLLQQNQ
-253 ITGRIKKKNNNIELL
+253 IRGRIKKKNNNIELL

-293 IADCDRLAEILKE
+293 IADCDNLAEILKE
-306 SFKVLSYADHIRRP
+306 HFQVLSYQDHIRRP

-342 IQTELMRKAARFGVV
+342 LQTELMRKAARFGVV
-357 LGENAPQACRSA
+357 LGESAPQACRSA
-369 IQASMQNLNVLVDGE
+369 IQASMQNLNVLIDSS

-390 SELLDYLHQEKI
+390 NDLLDYLHQEKI
-402 WVYTPHGHLHELP
+402 WVYTPHGQLHELP

-479 ARRALQNILRDQDQ
+479 ARRAIQNILRDQDVE
-493 DEQRLVGQQALN
+493 EQQLVGEQALN
-505 RALKLFNRSVSDLSL
+505 RALRLFNRSTHDLTED
-520 ADWENLLNWRHLND
+520 DWLDLLQWRHLD
-534 KEQLF
+534 SKDRLF
-539 EQIAVGDLLPQ
+539 QQIAVGDLLPQ

-556 FSQDTIQ
+556 FAQGQSVEQH
-563 TSNNS
+563 S
-568 SRLILGTDGIDVK
+568 SDRLIQGTEGVDVK

-616 QQQHPENI
+616 QHLHPENI
-624 MPLQWTTEDS
+624 MPLQWAS
-634 EDISFTAYLCL
+634 EDLDDVSFTAYLCID
-645 NMLLND
+645 MEMDD
-651 EQISELIYLCRKEKV
+651 EQISDLIYQCRKAKT
-666 GVETVRSHEDKTY
+666 GVEMVRNYDHKTY
-679 VNIVVHNRKQI
+679 VNIVVNNRKQI
-690 AEVIRNLRMHFGF
+690 AQIIRDLRMHYGF
-703 PRISRLAQ
+703 PRITRLVIPLSVTEAS
-711 PIAITESA
+711 IAS
-719 KVAS
+719 

>member
-1 MHFIKALTVPIVI
+1 
-14 SAVKG
+14 
-19 CSMPGPMVSQAKQ
+19 MPGPMVSQAKQ
-32 QLNAI
+32 QLNVI
-37 IDAYLSVSDV
+37 IDAYLSVSEV
-47 ERVLVAC
+47 ERVLEAC
-54 DYADTAHDGVA
+54 DYADIAHDGIT

-125 GVTKLSQSSDKEY
+125 GVTKLSHSSDKEY

-246 TLLEQHQ
+246 TLLEQHH
-253 ITGRIKKKNNNIELL
+253 ISGRIKKKNNNIELL

-293 IADCDRLAEILKE
+293 IADCDRLADILKE
-306 SFKVLSYADHIRRP
+306 SFKVLNYADHIRRP
-320 LPGGNQSLMLRL
+320 LPGGNQSLMMRL

-337 TLSLT
+337 ILSLT

-430 LGNHAVGAKINGE
+430 LGNHAVGAKIDGE

-505 RALKLFNRSVSDLSL
+505 RALKLFNRSMSDLTL
-520 ADWENLLNWRHLND
+520 ADWENVLNWRHLND

-556 FSQDTIQ
+556 YAQDTIQ
-563 TSNNS
+563 TSNS
-568 SRLILGTDGIDVK
+568 ARLILGTDGVDVK

-604 VHRARCHNLLHE
+604 VHRSRCHNLLHE
-616 QQQHPENI
+616 QHLHPENI
-624 MPLQWTTEDS
+624 MPLHWTTEDS

-666 GVETVRSHEDKTY
+666 GVETVRAHEEKTY

-690 AEVIRNLRMHFGF
+690 AQIIRNLRMHFGF

-711 PIAITESA
+711 PIAITETA
-719 KVAS
+719 QVAS

>member
-1 MHFIKALTVPIVI
+1 
-14 SAVKG
+14 
-19 CSMPGPMVSQAKQ
+19 MPGPQVSQARQ
-32 QLNAI
+32 QLKII
-37 IDAYLSVSDV
+37 IDAYLDASDV
-47 ERVLVAC
+47 ERVLAAC
-54 DYADTAHDGVA
+54 DYADLAHDGVT

-78 VSCILAHMRLDAE
+78 VSSILSHMRLDAE

-100 VIEDTEFT
+100 VIEDTEFN
-108 KQDITEKFGLTV
+108 KDDIAEKFGRTV

-125 GVTKLSQSSDKEY
+125 GVTKLSHSSDKEY

-172 GALRPDKRARIAQ
+172 GSLRPDKRMRIAQ
-185 ETFEIFVPMAR
+185 ETSDIFVPMAR
-196 LVGMNE
+196 IVGMNE

-208 HLCYQNLDLDMYN
+208 HLCYQNLDLDMFN

-236 YQTKWENNLT
+236 YQSLWEKNLT
-246 TLLEQHQ
+246 ELLQQHQ
-253 ITGRIKKKNNNIELL
+253 ISGRIKKKNNNIELL

-293 IADCDRLAEILKE
+293 IADCDRLAEILRE
-306 SFKVLSYADHIRRP
+306 NFQILHYEDHIRRP
-320 LPGGNQSLMLRL
+320 LPGGNQSLMMRL

-342 IQTELMRKAARFGVV
+342 IQTELMRKAARFGVI

-369 IQASMQNLNVLVDGE
+369 IQASMQNLNVLIDGA

-390 SELLDYLHQEKI
+390 SDLLDYLHQEKI

-415 QGATAVDFAYSASLF
+415 QGATVVDFAYSASLF

-443 TKPLSTPLLSGQVI
+443 IKPLSTPLVSGQVI

-479 ARRALQNILRDQDQ
+479 ARRAIQNILRDQDIE
-493 DEQRLVGQQALN
+493 EQQLVGQQALN
-505 RALKLFNRSVSDLSL
+505 RALKLFNRSITDLTD
-520 ADWENLLNWRHLND
+520 ADWLDILQWRHIESQ
-534 KEQLF
+534 EQLF

-556 FSQDTIQ
+556 FAQGQNIDPQ
-563 TSNNS
+563 S
-568 SRLILGTDGIDVK
+568 STRLIQGTEGVDVK

-616 QQQHPENI
+616 QHLHPENI
-624 MPLQWTTEDS
+624 MPLHWTSDDAN
-634 EDISFTAYLCL
+634 DISFTAYLSID
-645 NMLLND
+645 MVMND
-651 EQISELIYLCRKEKV
+651 EQISDLIYQCRKEKT
-666 GVETVRSHEDKTY
+666 GVEMVHSHEDKTY

-690 AEVIRNLRMHFGF
+690 AQIIRDLRMHFGF
-703 PRISRLAQ
+703 PRITRLAQ
-711 PIAITESA
+711 PINISE
-719 KVAS
+719 ASKAS

>member
-1 MHFIKALTVPIVI
+1 
-14 SAVKG
+14 
-19 CSMPGPMVSQAKQ
+19 MPGPQVSQARQ
-32 QLNAI
+32 QLKII
-37 IDAYLSVSDV
+37 IDAYLTVSEV
-47 ERVLVAC
+47 ERVLMAC
-54 DYADTAHDGVA
+54 DYADIAHDGVT

-78 VSCILAHMRLDAE
+78 VSSILSHMRLDAE

-100 VIEDTEFT
+100 VIEDTEFN
-108 KQDITEKFGLTV
+108 KDDISKNFGHTV

-125 GVTKLSQSSDKEY
+125 GVTKLSHSSDKEY

-172 GALRPDKRARIAQ
+172 GSLRPDKRRRIAQ
-185 ETFEIFVPMAR
+185 ETFDIFVPMAR
-196 LVGMNE
+196 IVGMNE

-221 NVQEALLQTKPKRCE
+221 NIQEALLQTKPKRCD
-236 YQTKWENNLT
+236 YQSLWEKNLT
-246 TLLEQHQ
+246 DLLQQHQ
-253 ITGRIKKKNNNIELL
+253 ISGRIKKKNNNIELL
-268 RHFVKNDIDLQELT
+268 RHFVKNDINLQELT
-282 HSHAFEIILQS
+282 HSHAFEIILHS
-293 IADCDRLAEILKE
+293 IADCDRLAEILRE
-306 SFKVLSYADHIRRP
+306 NFQILHYEDHIRRP
-320 LPGGNQSLMLRL
+320 LPGGNQSLMMRL

-342 IQTELMRKAARFGVV
+342 LQTELMRKAARFGVV

-369 IQASMQNLNVLVDGE
+369 IQASMQNLNVLIDGA

-390 SELLDYLHQEKI
+390 SDLLDYLHQEKI

-443 TKPLSTPLLSGQVI
+443 TKPLSTPLVSGQVI

-474 INTQK
+474 VNTQK
-479 ARRALQNILRDQDQ
+479 ARRALQNILREQDIE
-493 DEQRLVGQQALN
+493 EQQLVGQQALN
-505 RALKLFNRSVSDLSL
+505 RALKLFNRSSKDLTE
-520 ADWENLLNWRHLND
+520 ADWIDILQWRHVET

-556 FSQDTIQ
+556 FAHDQNIEIQ
-563 TSNNS
+563 FST
-568 SRLILGTDGIDVK
+568 RLIQGTEGVDVK

-604 VHRARCHNLLHE
+604 VHRVRCHNLLHE
-616 QQQHPENI
+616 QHLHPENI
-624 MPLQWTTEDS
+624 MPLQWSSEDI
-634 EDISFTAYLCL
+634 EDISFNAYLSIDL
-645 NMLLND
+645 SMND
-651 EQISELIYLCRKEKV
+651 EQISDLIYQCRKEKT
-666 GVETVRSHEDKTY
+666 GVEMVHNHDGKTY

-690 AEVIRNLRMHFGF
+690 AQIIRDLRMHFGF
-703 PRISRLAQ
+703 PRIARLGQ
-711 PIAITESA
+711 PINISETS
-719 KVAS
+719 KAS

>member
-1 MHFIKALTVPIVI
+1 
-14 SAVKG
+14 
-19 CSMPGPMVSQAKQ
+19 MPGPQVSQARQ
-32 QLNAI
+32 QLKII
-37 IDAYLSVSDV
+37 IDAYLDASDV
-47 ERVLVAC
+47 ERVLAAC
-54 DYADTAHDGVA
+54 DYADLAHDGVT

-78 VSCILAHMRLDAE
+78 VSSILSHMRLDAE

-100 VIEDTEFT
+100 VIEDTEFN
-108 KQDITEKFGLTV
+108 KDDIAEKFGRTV

-125 GVTKLSQSSDKEY
+125 GVTKLSHSSDKEY

-172 GALRPDKRARIAQ
+172 GSLRPDKRMRIAQ
-185 ETFEIFVPMAR
+185 ETSDIFVPMAR
-196 LVGMNE
+196 IVGMNE

-208 HLCYQNLDLDMYN
+208 HLCYQNLDLDMFN

-236 YQTKWENNLT
+236 YQSLWEKNLT
-246 TLLEQHQ
+246 ELLQQHQ
-253 ITGRIKKKNNNIELL
+253 ISGRIKKKNNNIELL

-293 IADCDRLAEILKE
+293 IADCDRLAEILRE
-306 SFKVLSYADHIRRP
+306 NFQILHYEDHIRRP
-320 LPGGNQSLMLRL
+320 LPGGNQSLLMRL

-342 IQTELMRKAARFGVV
+342 IQTELMRKAARFGVI

-369 IQASMQNLNVLVDGE
+369 IQASMQNLNVLIDGA

-390 SELLDYLHQEKI
+390 SDLLDYLHQEKI

-415 QGATAVDFAYSASLF
+415 QGATVVDFAYSASLF

-443 TKPLSTPLLSGQVI
+443 IKPLSTPLVSGQVI

-479 ARRALQNILRDQDQ
+479 ARRAIQNILRDQDIE
-493 DEQRLVGQQALN
+493 EQQLVGQQALN
-505 RALKLFNRSVSDLSL
+505 RALKLFNRSITDLTD
-520 ADWENLLNWRHLND
+520 ADWLDILQWRHIESQ
-534 KEQLF
+534 EQLF

-556 FSQDTIQ
+556 FAQGQNIDSQAST
-563 TSNNS
+563 
-568 SRLILGTDGIDVK
+568 RLIQGTEGVDVK

-616 QQQHPENI
+616 QHLHPENI
-624 MPLQWTTEDS
+624 MPLHWTSDDAN
-634 EDISFTAYLCL
+634 DISFTAYLSID
-645 NMLLND
+645 MVMND
-651 EQISELIYLCRKEKV
+651 EQISDLIYQCRKEKT
-666 GVETVRSHEDKTY
+666 GVEMVHSHEGKTY

-690 AEVIRNLRMHFGF
+690 AQIIRDLRMHFGF
-703 PRISRLAQ
+703 PRITRLAQ
-711 PIAITESA
+711 PINISE
-719 KVAS
+719 ASKAS

>member
-1 MHFIKALTVPIVI
+1 
-14 SAVKG
+14 
-19 CSMPGPMVSQAKQ
+19 MPGPQVSQARQ
-32 QLNAI
+32 QLKII
-37 IDAYLSVSDV
+37 IDAYLDASDV
-47 ERVLVAC
+47 ERVLAAC
-54 DYADTAHDGVA
+54 DYADLAHDGVT

-78 VSCILAHMRLDAE
+78 VSSILSHMRLDAE

-100 VIEDTEFT
+100 VIEDTEFN
-108 KQDITEKFGLTV
+108 KDDIAEKFGRTV

-125 GVTKLSQSSDKEY
+125 GVTKLSHSSDKEY

-172 GALRPDKRARIAQ
+172 GSLRPDKRMRIAQ
-185 ETFEIFVPMAR
+185 ETSDIFVPMAR
-196 LVGMNE
+196 IVGMNE

-208 HLCYQNLDLDMYN
+208 HLCYQNLDLDMFN

-236 YQTKWENNLT
+236 YQSLWEKNLT
-246 TLLEQHQ
+246 ELLQQHQ
-253 ITGRIKKKNNNIELL
+253 ISGRIKKKNNNIELL

-293 IADCDRLAEILKE
+293 IADCDRLAEILRE
-306 SFKVLSYADHIRRP
+306 NFQILHYEDHIRRP
-320 LPGGNQSLMLRL
+320 LPGGNQSLMMRL

-342 IQTELMRKAARFGVV
+342 IQTELMRKAARFGVI

-369 IQASMQNLNVLVDGE
+369 IQASMQNLNVLIDGA

-390 SELLDYLHQEKI
+390 SDLLDYLHQEKI

-415 QGATAVDFAYSASLF
+415 QGATVVDFAYSASLF

-443 TKPLSTPLLSGQVI
+443 IKPLSTPLVSGQVI

-479 ARRALQNILRDQDQ
+479 ARRAIQNILRDQDIE
-493 DEQRLVGQQALN
+493 EQQLVGQQALN
-505 RALKLFNRSVSDLSL
+505 RALKLFNRSITDLTD
-520 ADWENLLNWRHLND
+520 ADWLDILQWRHIESQ
-534 KEQLF
+534 KQLF

-556 FSQDTIQ
+556 FAQGQNIDPQAST
-563 TSNNS
+563 
-568 SRLILGTDGIDVK
+568 RLIQGTEGVDVK

-616 QQQHPENI
+616 QHLHPENI
-624 MPLQWTTEDS
+624 MPLHWTSDDAN
-634 EDISFTAYLCL
+634 DISFTAYLSVD
-645 NMLLND
+645 MVMND
-651 EQISELIYLCRKEKV
+651 EQISDLIYQCRKEKT
-666 GVETVRSHEDKTY
+666 GVEMVHSHEGKTY

-690 AEVIRNLRMHFGF
+690 AQIIRDLRMHFGF
-703 PRISRLAQ
+703 PRITRLAQ
-711 PIAITESA
+711 PINISE
-719 KVAS
+719 ASKAS